1 MMNIFSYI
9 YEKMLSWS
17 AHHRAPYYLAGVS
30 FAESSFFPVP
40 PDVMLMS
47 MGLAKPKRS
56 WHFAA
61 IATLFSVLG
70 GLFGY
75 ALGYFGMA
83 FIKPYL
89 MASSYAPYVTK
100 ITHWFDHQG
109 IAMVVLAGFSPFPYK
124 IFTITSG
131 MMQLALFP
139 FIMGSVIGRGLR
151 FFIVSG
157 ILYFLGEIIEPH
169 LRRCVD
175 RIVWFLVVIFIIAF
189 LLVSCSER
197 DDLAPVEEHRWYA
210 SNAHPSRYVVVSGD
224 TLYSIAFR
232 YDLDYRKMAKFNR
245 LQSPYTLRVGQQ
257 LQLRDG
263 QFDTQS
269 SPPPTRTQH
278 RFIQTHKANPALRM
292 SRQAPERVPLIAKG
306 WLWPAKGQIIAHF
319 SPERGIKGINI
330 AGQKGDVIL
339 SSSDGIVAYA
349 GNGLAGYGNLII
361 IKHNNQY
368 LTAYGNN
375 LQNKVHEGQSVQ
387 KGQVIASMGKLDRRY
402 WGVHFEMR
410 RMGRPVNPLS
420 YLKR

>member
-1 MMNIFSYI
+1 MKNIFSYL

-17 AHHRAPYYLAGVS
+17 AHHRAPYYLAGIS

-70 GLFGY
+70 GMFGY
-75 ALGYFGMA
+75 AIGYYGMV
-83 FIKPYL
+83 FLKPYL
-89 MASSYAPYVTK
+89 MTSSYAPYVAK
-100 ITHWFDHQG
+100 MTHWFDSQG
-109 IAMVVLAGFSPFPYK
+109 VMMVILAGFSPFPYK

-139 FIMGSVIGRGLR
+139 FILGSVLGRGFR

-157 ILYFLGEIIEPH
+157 ILFFLGERIEPH
-169 LRRCVD
+169 LRRYVD
-175 RIVWFLVVIFIIAF
+175 RIVWSFVVIVFIGF
-189 LLVSCSER
+189 FLVSCSER
-197 DDLAPVEEHRWYA
+197 DSLAPVEEHRWHE
-210 SNAHPSRYVVVSGD
+210 SNAHLTRYVVVRGD

-232 YDLDYRKMAKFNR
+232 YDLDYRNMAQFNH
-245 LQSPYTLRVGQQ
+245 LQSPYRLRVGQI

-263 QFDTQS
+263 QLPS
-269 SPPPTRTQH
+269 SSVRTRK
-278 RFIQTHKANPALRM
+278 RFEKP
-292 SRQAPERVPLIAKG
+292 SYAPIAHMPIRARVLPSPITKG
-306 WLWPAKGQIIAHF
+306 WLWPAKGKIVAHF
-319 SPERGIKGINI
+319 APDRGVKGINI
-330 AGQKGDVIL
+330 SGQKGDMIL
-339 SSSDGIVAYA
+339 SSSDGVVAYA

-375 LQNKVHEGQSVQ
+375 LQNKVREGQSVK
-387 KGQVIASMGKLDRRY
+387 KGQVIASMGRIDRHY

-410 RMGRPVNPLS
+410 RMGRPVNPLRF
-420 YLKR
+420 LKQ